1 MNIDGKFAE
10 RLNKAAEEF
19 EVIAHNAKAFKEKV
33 DRLESENASLRDR
46 VEEIESKGSRPGR
59 PASEQ
64 DAESREHQKLFSD
77 WVRNP
82 KSPETQRKLTEFQMN
97 AKSVSIG
104 APADGG
110 YAVPEEIGRQI
121 ERMQLKFSPVRSL
134 VKVSRAGTS
143 DIKRLVDLNGAE
155 SGWRSETG
163 SVSETATPKLRE
175 ITPTGGELYAY
186 PKATNWSMEDVF
198 FNVGNWL
205 ADSVAEAF
213 AKQEGASVVS
223 GDGSNKPTGMLNTT
237 PVATADQASPL
248 RAAAAYQYLASLSTS
263 SPAVAEIEPD
273 ALIDLTY
280 LLNSKYRAGASW
292 AMNSTTAGKVR
303 KIKDVN
309 GRYLWT
315 DAIAEGQPNMLLG
328 YPVSLWEDMPDV
340 GTNQHPVAFGNFQRG
355 YELIDRSETVI
366 TLDPYTAPGWT
377 KFYIR
382 KRVYGHVSN
391 NDAVKFLKTTIA

>member
-1 MNIDGKFAE
+1 MTVRMTEIKSAVDKMGEAHAAWTE
-10 RLNKAAEEF
+10 KARATINEIGEE
-19 EVIAHNAKAFKEKV
+19 VDDIR
-33 DRLESENASLRDR
+33 DRLEQ
-46 VEEIESKGSRPGR
+46 IEAKGSTPGR
-59 PASEQ
+59 PASGQ
-64 DAESREHQKLFSD
+64 NAESREHEKLFSD

-82 KSPETQRKLTEFQMN
+82 KNPDSQRKLTEFQMN

-121 ERMQLKFSPVRSL
+121 ERMQLKFSPVRNL
-134 VKVSRAGTS
+134 VKVSRASTS
-143 DIKRLVDLNGAE
+143 DIKRLIDLNGAE

-175 ITPTGGELYAY
+175 IAPTGGELYAY
-186 PKATNWSMEDVF
+186 PKATNWAMGDVF

-213 AKQEGASVVS
+213 AKQEGEAVVS
-223 GDGSNKPTGMLNTT
+223 GNGSNKPTGMLNTT
-237 PVATADQASPL
+237 PVATADFASPL
-248 RAAAAYQYLASLSTS
+248 RAAAAYQYLAGLSTS
-263 SPAVAEIEPD
+263 SPPVAEIVPD

-280 LLNSKYRAGASW
+280 LLNSRYRAGASW

-315 DAIAEGQPNMLLG
+315 DAIAEGQPNRLLG

-340 GTNQHPVAFGNFQRG
+340 GTNQFPVAFGNFQRG
-355 YELIDRSETVI
+355 YELVDRSETVI
-366 TLDPYTAPGWT
+366 TLDPYTTPGWT

-391 NDAVKFLKTTIA
+391 NDAVKLLKTTIT

>member
-1 MNIDGKFAE
+1 MASFKTAIDNQGQAFE
-10 RLNKAAEEF
+10 NFCEKARGTINEIGEE
-19 EVIAHNAKAFKEKV
+19 V
-33 DRLESENASLRDR
+33 DSLRDR
-46 VEEIESKGSRPGR
+46 LEQIEAKGSAPGR
-59 PASEQ
+59 PENGQS
-64 DAESREHQKLFSD
+64 AESREHEKLFSD

-82 KSPETQRKLTEFQMN
+82 KNPETQRKLTEFQMS

-121 ERMQLKFSPVRSL
+121 ERMQLKFSPVRNL
-134 VKVSRAGTS
+134 VKVSRASTS

-163 SVSETATPKLRE
+163 TVNETDTPKLRE
-175 ITPTGGELYAY
+175 VTPTGGELYAY

-205 ADSVAEAF
+205 ASSVAEAF
-213 AKQEGASVVS
+213 AKQEGSAVVS
-223 GDGSNKPTGMLNTT
+223 GNGSSKPTGMLNTA
-237 PVATADQASPL
+237 PVATADFASPL

-263 SPAVAEIEPD
+263 SPPVAEIVPD

-292 AMNSTTAGKVR
+292 TMNSTTAGKVR
-303 KIKDVN
+303 KMKDAN

-315 DAIAEGQPNMLLG
+315 DALAAGQPNMLLG

-340 GTNQHPVAFGNFQRG
+340 GTNQYPIGFGDFQRG

-366 TLDPYTAPGWT
+366 TLDPYTTPGFT